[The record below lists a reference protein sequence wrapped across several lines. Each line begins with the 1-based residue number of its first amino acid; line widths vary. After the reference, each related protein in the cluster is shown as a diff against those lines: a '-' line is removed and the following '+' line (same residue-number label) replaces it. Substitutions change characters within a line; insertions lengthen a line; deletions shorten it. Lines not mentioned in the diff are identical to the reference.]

1 MNLTHATNKPYH
13 VPSLSSQEC
22 NPLVPLPK
30 KPEWVAR
37 PFLLS
42 RVIRLGPHNNLTTLF
57 GVDLVGEGQSHLH
70 NNERR
75 GGGRDDDLTVPSPP
89 TLPNLIG

>member
-1 MNLTHATNKPYH
+1 MNLTHATYKPYH
-13 VPSLSSQEC
+13 VPSPPRYVIHLFRC
-22 NPLVPLPK
+22 PK

-75 GGGRDDDLTVPSPP
+75 GGGRNDDLTVPSPP